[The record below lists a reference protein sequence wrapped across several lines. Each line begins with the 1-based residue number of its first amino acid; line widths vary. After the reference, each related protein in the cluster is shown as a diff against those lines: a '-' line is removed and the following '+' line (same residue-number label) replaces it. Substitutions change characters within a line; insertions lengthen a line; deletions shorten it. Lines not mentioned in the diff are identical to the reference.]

1 MKKRYILL
9 MIGLAISSILT
20 LSGCSSK
27 ENVVDDSQINII
39 REDSTGELEQGTYN
53 AQQSK
58 EESQEIVQ
66 NKAVETEYKDVE
78 KIVEAGYEDVEAFL
92 DQEAANKAFQGV
104 ALVAVGDEIKFAKAY
119 GYADADEKRENTLT
133 TRFAI
138 ASNTKQFTAAAIMQL
153 VEQNKINLDD
163 TIDKYFP
170 KYEYGSNI
178 TVRQLLQMRSGIPD
192 YLNDVQTFMQ
202 SQDALSILK
211 DYKDDV
217 YFDKYVED
225 DRWSSD
231 IILNSLYLTPLL
243 FTPGE
248 AFDYCNTNY
257 YLLGLII
264 EQASGISFEEYI
276 EKNIFEPAGMVTSSM
291 KAEASDAKGHGSAE
305 SGEIVA
311 NPDFTYAAGN
321 IYSNI
326 YDIFRWMRA
335 FHKGNIVSNASYDEM
350 LTPVDGYGYGLFA
363 NEGIVRHSGVIDG
376 FNSNTEYDIN
386 NDITIIVMEN
396 SDATTCILD
405 AKYDTSMIR
414 GLVVN

>member
-9 MIGLAISSILT
+9 VIGLTISSLLT
-20 LSGCSSK
+20 LSGCSNK
-27 ENVVDDSQINII
+27 KTVDDSQINII
-39 REDSTGELEQGTYN
+39 RDEATEEVEKSNDKVDENNVESENKVE
-53 AQQSK
+53 SK
-58 EESQEIVQ
+58 KS
-66 NKAVETEYKDVE
+66 ETEYKNVE
-78 KIVEAGYEDVEAFL
+78 KIVEAGYESVEEFL

-119 GYADADEKRENTLT
+119 GYADADEKIENTLT

-153 VEQNKINLDD
+153 VEQNKVKLDD

-170 KYEYGSNI
+170 KYEYGCNI

-192 YLNDVQTFMQ
+192 YLNDVITFMQ
-202 SQDALSILK
+202 SEDALSILK

-225 DRWSSD
+225 ERWSPD
-231 IILNSLYLTPLL
+231 VILNSLYLTPLL

-248 AFDYCNTNY
+248 AYDYCNTNY

-264 EQASGISFEEYI
+264 EQASGMSFEDYI
-276 EKNIFEPAGMVTSSM
+276 EKNIFDPAGMETSSM
-291 KAEASDAKGHGSAE
+291 KAEESDAKGHGSVE
-305 SGEIVA
+305 SGEIAA
-311 NPDFTYAAGN
+311 NPNFTYAAGN
-321 IYSNI
+321 IYANV
-326 YDIFRWMRA
+326 YDMLRWNRML
-335 FHKGNIVSNASYDEM
+335 HKGNIVSEQSYNEM
-350 LTPVDGYGYGLFA
+350 ITPVDGYGYGLFI
-363 NEGIVRHSGVIDG
+363 NEGIIRHSGVIDG

-386 NDITIIVMEN
+386 SDVTIIVMEN
-396 SDATTCILD
+396 SDATTSLLD

-414 GLVVN
+414 GLITK